1 MARIRSIK
9 PEFPADEKLAT
20 VSRDARLT
28 FVLLM
33 TQADDEGLILASPR
47 QLLGLLYPFDDT
59 VTPQMLRGWIDE
71 LVAAAERV
79 RWRKTTGGAPVLE
92 LPNWKKHQKIDKP
105 TPSKIRPLLAP
116 LAGDS
121 TNPPREGSEDPA
133 TSPPLK
139 AEVGAGSGSGVGGGE
154 VDLSE
159 GKGESTSRVE
169 NPAPANGNTPPACAG
184 NTTAN
189 DPNGDLLAS
198 VPVRRWVDAFYPAPR
213 KGEKFGKVLERTR
226 RREDIL
232 QQLQACLTAAGTKL
246 NKNTVVHAYDVP
258 HLETCCAAIDP
269 SKIRQPDKAIHVL
282 LVKLGETWA
291 ETRALREKPPEI
303 PRGRA
308 LPAGAPT
315 SISEGI
321 EKYRRERAHG

>member
-121 TNPPREGSEDPA
+121 TNPPREGSEAPA
-133 TSPPLK
+133 NSPPLE
-139 AEVGAGSGSGVGGGE
+139 AEVGAGSGSGVGSGE
-154 VDLSE
+154 VDLSL
-159 GKGESTSRVE
+159 GKGESTIRVE
-169 NPAPANGNTPPACAG
+169 NPAPANDNPPPACAG

-198 VPVRRWVDAFYPAPR
+198 VPVRRFLEAFYPTPA
-213 KGEKFGKVLERTR
+213 KGDKYGTVLERTR
-226 RREDIL
+226 RREDVVR
-232 QQLQACLTAAGTKL
+232 QLHACLNPAGTKL
-246 NKNTVVHAYDVP
+246 DKQTVVRAYDLA
-258 HLETCCAAIDP
+258 HLETCCGAIDA
-269 SKIRQPDKAIHVL
+269 SKIHNPDKAIHVL

-291 ETRALREKPPEI
+291 ETRALREKPPEV
-303 PRGRA
+303 PRRRA
-308 LPAGAPT
+308 AQAGAPIT
-315 SISEGI
+315 ISEVL
-321 EKYRRERAHG
+321 EQQRRERAHG